1 MNHHVICAL
10 DTRDVA
16 TAEATVR
23 KLSPYVG
30 AFKIGHA
37 LTLPHG
43 LDIVDRL
50 RDAGANRIFLD
61 LKFHDIPNVIGLAIR
76 EVARRGVWMT
86 TLHSAGGP
94 AMLQAAAY
102 EARAYEEGSRPLLIG
117 VSVLTSLDESTM
129 QQELGVGRSLPDQ
142 VVALSEMAIRNE
154 LDGVVASV
162 HETGVLRMALGH
174 DPIIVTP
181 GIRAPGADIDDQKRV
196 ADAQTALDAGASY
209 LVVGRALTAAADP
222 VVALQELG
230 LALNA

>member
-10 DTRDVA
+10 DTRDLA
-16 TAEATVR
+16 TAQATVK

-43 LDIVDRL
+43 LDVVDRL
-50 RDAGANRIFLD
+50 REAGANRIFLD

-102 EARAYEEGSRPLLIG
+102 EARAYEEGSAPLLIG
-117 VSVLTSLDESTM
+117 VSVLTSLDEATLRDD
-129 QQELGVGRSLPDQ
+129 LGVARSLPDQ

-162 HETGVLRMALGH
+162 HETGVLRMALGK

-181 GIRAPGADIDDQKRV
+181 GIRAPGAETDDQKRV
-196 ADAQTALDAGASY
+196 ADAQTAMDAGASY
-209 LVVGRALTAAADP
+209 LVIGRALTAAADP
-222 VVALQELG
+222 IVALRELG
-230 LALNA
+230 LAPDA